1 MMIFNL
7 PSSLFGFKALAK
19 VINPSRTVTPNVV
32 YINGVAGAG
41 KTEVVL
47 KNIR

>member
-1 MMIFNL
+1 MTTKQLGNI
-7 PSSLFGFKALAK
+7 GEAKALAK
-19 VINPSRTVTPNVV
+19 LVNPNSTVTPNVV